1 MNERPR
7 RFRVLIVD
15 DNEVFLA
22 AARGWIGTQPS
33 LDVVGTASDGE
44 EALAF
49 LDALQPDLVLI
60 DALMPGIGGFE
71 AVRRIKLAPGAPSVV
86 MLSLHE
92 GAAVEHEAWMAGAD
106 GFVTKSQLH
115 AQLPS
120 LLQELLASSPP
131 ARRSAR
137 LDSPF
142 TSKENG
148 GI

>member
-1 MNERPR
+1 MNEPPR

-22 AARGWIGTQPS
+22 AARGWLGTQPS

-44 EALAF
+44 EALAV
-49 LDALQPDLVLI
+49 LEAMHPDLVLI

-71 AVRRIKLAPGAPSVV
+71 TVRRIKAAAAAPAVV

-92 GAAVEHEAWMAGAD
+92 GSAVEHEAWMAGAD

-115 AQLPS
+115 AQLPV
-120 LLQELLASSPP
+120 LLRELLASSAP
-131 ARRSAR
+131 ARRGMRPASN
-137 LDSPF
+137 F
-142 TSKENG
+142 TSTENG